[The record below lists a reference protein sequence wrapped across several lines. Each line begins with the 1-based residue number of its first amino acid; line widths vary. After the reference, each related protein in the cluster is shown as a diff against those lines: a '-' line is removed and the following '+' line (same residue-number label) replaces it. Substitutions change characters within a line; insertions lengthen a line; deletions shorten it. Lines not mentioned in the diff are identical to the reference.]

1 MTKTKNMKQRYVMQ
15 RKRKKTMFLQRVIGF
30 LGIIGCVVLMM
41 VDPTETG
48 TAVMILGPLFLWMLF
63 SKKIHIL

>member
-1 MTKTKNMKQRYVMQ
+1 MTKTKNMKQRYMMQ
-15 RKRKKTMFLQRVIGF
+15 KKRKKTMLLQRMIGIF
-30 LGIIGCVVLMM
+30 GIVGCVLLLM

-48 TAVMILGPLFLWMLF
+48 TAVLIIGPLFLWMLF